1 VLSMRRERYALSLS
15 FSLFL
20 SLPSSGLA
28 SNGNVSLT
36 NRLSALLSVQNV
48 ADLIGADAKDIIF
61 TSGATESN
69 NLIVKGI
76 AKFNGE
82 RKKHIITTQTVRSS
96 PPFLHP
102 LLSLNR

>member
-1 VLSMRRERYALSLS
+1 MLSLS